1 MKKQRG
7 LKVFLSAAL
16 AGSQLLAALSVSAED
31 NQSSTPPAKTAQ
43 AAPQTTVQRELQKL
57 VHEDQAGQQSNRPV
71 PAIRQVQATQAS
83 ASGQQVNP
91 QQVNPQQDL
100 RTARKAVREE
110 RRQNGFFRR
119 LFTDNSQPKQIP
131 GLGAPPPKIGNPP
144 PLIYRSVAGQTVQ
157 TGGPSG
163 RTMVVSN
170 SAAPGKSTVPI
181 VTSNG
186 KPVTSSAK
194 PVTSSAKPVNG
205 NAKVSTTDG
214 RAFENPFETAAD
226 QATDQVDDVLMD
238 LDALVAEEK
247 AALEKAES
255 QVQSAAV
262 AAVPEPAVAAEI
274 EPGLAVVTESA
285 DLPHELPA
293 VVSADSEDVAP
304 VTLPVVEPGDS
315 VAAEDV
321 VLTEA
326 TPADDE
332 ALEAVPLL
340 KVEAADAVV
349 STEPAAPMAL
359 TPVDAATDN
368 VPAEA
373 VVQAPAANAKP
384 QLDVADTAVPQQA
397 DVSQQPEQKRS
408 ELSVEERRRLLA
420 SRARRDHQTYRIMA
434 RTGKTGFKG
443 FCPVELRDNRELID
457 SRQDHKARFGLQTY
471 YFSSE
476 EARVAF
482 EENPS
487 RYAPAAGG
495 SDVVLLVNTSEEE
508 PGSLDFSLWYRDRL
522 FLFRSRETQQLFS
535 KNPARYANQY

>member
-16 AGSQLLAALSVSAED
+16 AGSQLLTALSVTAED
-31 NQSSTPPAKTAQ
+31 GSSSSAPAKSAA
-43 AAPQTTVQRELQKL
+43 AAPQTTVQSELQKL
-57 VHEDQAGQQSNRPV
+57 VHEDQTHRGDRPV
-71 PAIRQVQATQAS
+71 PAIRQVQATQTAEQAS
-83 ASGQQVNP
+83 
-91 QQVNPQQDL
+91 PQQDL
-100 RTARKAVREE
+100 KTARKAVREE

-131 GLGAPPPKIGNPP
+131 GLGAPPPKIPNPP
-144 PLIYRSVAGQTVQ
+144 ALIYRSVAGLTVQ
-157 TGGPSG
+157 TGGPAG

-170 SAAPGKSTVPI
+170 SAEPGKSRVPI
-181 VTSNG
+181 VTSN
-186 KPVTSSAK
+186 
-194 PVTSSAKPVNG
+194 AKPVNG
-205 NAKVSTTDG
+205 NAKVSTGDD
-214 RAFENPFETAAD
+214 RSFENPFETAEG
-226 QATDQVDDVLMD
+226 QVDDALMD

-255 QVQSAAV
+255 QVESQVESSADPV
-262 AAVPEPAVAAEI
+262 VREPAVAAEI
-274 EPGLAVVTESA
+274 QPGFSAESTQDDRA
-285 DLPHELPA
+285 LQELPIVA
-293 VVSADSEDVAP
+293 ESESGDAAP
-304 VTLPVVEPGDS
+304 VALPVVEADDA
-315 VAAEDV
+315 AAEAV
-321 VLTEA
+321 VLSEA
-326 TPADDE
+326 TPAEED

-340 KVEAADAVV
+340 KVDASDPVATAE
-349 STEPAAPMAL
+349 SMPLAP
-359 TPVDAATDN
+359 V
-368 VPAEA
+368 EA
-373 VVQAPAANAKP
+373 VVTADAGTDDSQTPAVAGETVKSQQTDAEP
-384 QLDVADTAVPQQA
+384 Q
-397 DVSQQPEQKRS
+397 VSQEDEADIARQNPEQSR
-408 ELSVEERRRLLA
+408 LSVEERRRLLA

-443 FCPVELRDNRELID
+443 FCPVELRDNRELVD
-457 SRQDHKARFGLQTY
+457 SRQEHKSRFGLQTY

-476 EARVAF
+476 EARAAF

>member
-7 LKVFLSAAL
+7 LKVLLSAAL
-16 AGSQLLAALSVSAED
+16 AGSQLLTALSVSAGDEA
-31 NQSSTPPAKTAQ
+31 SSAAPAKAQ
-43 AAPQTTVQRELQKL
+43 ATQSAPQTSVQRELQKL
-57 VHEDQAGQQSNRPV
+57 VHEDRAGQQGNRPV
-71 PAIRQVQATQAS
+71 PAIRQVQATQTS
-83 ASGQQVNP
+83 ARG

-100 RTARKAVREE
+100 RTARKAVRDE

-181 VTSNG
+181 VTSN
-186 KPVTSSAK
+186 AK
-194 PVTSSAKPVNG
+194 PATSSAKPVNG
-205 NAKVSTTDG
+205 NAKLSTADS

-226 QATDQVDDVLMD
+226 QADDVLMD

-255 QVQSAAV
+255 QVVSTTV
-262 AAVPEPAVAAEI
+262 SPVPEPAVADEI
-274 EPGLAVVTESA
+274 QPGLVEVTEPA
-285 DLPHELPA
+285 DLPRELPA
-293 VVSADSEDVAP
+293 VVSDDTDDTEDVAP
-304 VTLPVVEPGDS
+304 VTLPVVEQGDS
-315 VAAEDV
+315 VAAKDA
-321 VLTEA
+321 VLIEA
-326 TPADDE
+326 TPADDA

-340 KVEAADAVV
+340 KVEASDAVV
-349 STEPAAPMAL
+349 SSPAAAPAAPMAL
-359 TPVDAATDN
+359 APVEAAA
-368 VPAEA
+368 VAEPAEA
-373 VVQAPAANAKP
+373 VVTAPAVIAQPPVDIAAQDDSP
-384 QLDVADTAVPQQA
+384 QPAVTEQEERK
-397 DVSQQPEQKRS
+397 QPE
-408 ELSVEERRRLLA
+408 LTVEERRRLLA

-443 FCPVELRDNRELID
+443 FCPVELRDNRELVD
-457 SRQDHKARFGLQTY
+457 SRQDHKARFALQTY